1 MADYTARFRVDDD
14 YYVQATPRTSS
25 GSSQSNA
32 KLFKLISAAC
42 APHLVEPNLALDFE
56 VADYINSKKGNSARD
71 AAQAIV
77 KLINHQSRNVS
88 IMALSLLDICVKNC
102 GYPFHLQISRKEF
115 LNELVKKFP
124 EKPPMNYT
132 HTQCLILE
140 VLQDWR
146 ETLCKH
152 SRYKDDLGYIRDMH
166 RLLTYKGYHFPEVN
180 RDDAAVLREA
190 ESLKSAA
197 ELEAEEQ
204 DAHSAKLQELIRSG
218 SPRDLQE
225 ANHLMKI
232 MAGFKE
238 SKTNYAAKAAE
249 DLEKVKTKAQLLD
262 EMMQA
267 HPSGTPFKPDDVYA
281 EMYSAVKAAHP
292 RLQKMTEE
300 EGQDEETVAKL
311 LQLNDYLHSLVEK
324 FELLR
329 KGDFGGAGAVSTKA
343 PSGSASSKAVVSDLI
358 DFGDDEPAAAGG
370 AAAPAGGA
378 SNSGSTVDDLLGDL
392 NGLSFNNNSG
402 FGQGG
407 SISLLGAT
415 NASSAVPAA
424 VSGASGKHSGTP
436 AGSGN
441 LFDLDFS
448 PSASPAPAA
457 TPAPAFNF
465 SSLSQLTANKA
476 GESHAVKTA
485 PSEDPSEAWN
495 FVGASAG
502 AAAGK
507 EVSILQTGD
516 IKVTGLVSRT
526 GNNVEI
532 TLQFSNKSFTDN
544 ITALDFKIAAPK
556 SVTLKLDPA
565 SSDSLGAASIN
576 GVTQEAHVGNAGDK
590 LKLRFKLNFNIG
602 GKAVEEVGTVED
614 L

>member
-14 YYVQATPRTSS
+14 YYVQATPRTGS
-25 GSSQSNA
+25 GSAQSNA

-42 APHLVEPNLALDFE
+42 AAHLVEPNLALDFE
-56 VADYINSKKGNSARD
+56 VADYINSKKGTSARD

-124 EKPPMNYT
+124 EKPPVNYT

-249 DLEKVKTKAQLLD
+249 DLEKVKTKAHLLD
-262 EMMQA
+262 EMMAA
-267 HPSGTPFKPDDVYA
+267 HPSGTPFKADDVYA

-292 RLQKMTEE
+292 RIQKMTEE

-311 LQLNDYLHSLVEK
+311 LQLNDYLHSLVDK

-329 KGDFGGAGAVSTKA
+329 KGDFDGAGAVSAKA
-343 PSGSASSKAVVSDLI
+343 PSGAPTTKPVVSDLI
-358 DFGDDEPAAAGG
+358 DFGDDLGDQPAASSGG
-370 AAAPAGGA
+370 ATGAASSAGA
-378 SNSGSTVDDLLGDL
+378 STVDDLLGDL
-392 NGLSFNNNSG
+392 DGLSFNNNSG

-415 NASSAVPAA
+415 NNASSAAPTI
-424 VSGASGKHSGTP
+424 SKHSGTP

-465 SSLSQLTANKA
+465 SSLSQLTANKG
-476 GESHAVKTA
+476 GETHAVKTA

-495 FVGASAG
+495 FVGASSG
-502 AAAGK
+502 AAKAR
-507 EVSILQTGD
+507 EVPILQTGD
-516 IKVTGLVSRT
+516 IKVTGLVSRA
-526 GNNVEI
+526 GNGVEM
-532 TLQFSNKSFTDN
+532 TLQFSNKSFTEN

-565 SSDSLGAASIN
+565 SSDTLGAASIN

-590 LKLRFKLNFNIG
+590 LKLRFKLNFNVG
-602 GKAVEEVGTVED
+602 ARAVEEVGTVED

>member
-1 MADYTARFRVDDD
+1 MADYTARFRVDDE
-14 YYVQATPRTSS
+14 YYVRATPSTG
-25 GSSQSNA
+25 GSSQQSNA

-249 DLEKVKTKAQLLD
+249 DLEKIKTKAHLLD
-262 EMMQA
+262 EMMQT
-267 HPSGTPFKPDDVYA
+267 HPAGTEFKVDDVYA
-281 EMYSAVKAAHP
+281 EMYSAVKSAHP
-292 RLQKMTEE
+292 QIQKMTEE
-300 EGQDEETVAKL
+300 DGQDEETVAKL

-329 KGDFGGAGAVSTKA
+329 KGDHSAAGAVNTKA
-343 PSGSASSKAVVSDLI
+343 PSGGAVSSKAVVSDLI
-358 DFGDDEPAAAGG
+358 DFGDDEPAAGG
-370 AAAPAGGA
+370 AAPAATGGSGGA
-378 SNSGSTVDDLLGDL
+378 VDDLLGDL
-392 NGLSFNNNSG
+392 NGLSFNNSG

-415 NASSAVPAA
+415 TASSASPA
-424 VSGASGKHSGTP
+424 VSKHSGTP
-436 AGSGN
+436 AGSAGN

-457 TPAPAFNF
+457 TPAPTFNF

-476 GESHAVKTA
+476 GETHAVKTA
-485 PSEDPSEAWN
+485 PSEDHNEAWN
-495 FVGASAG
+495 FVGASSG
-502 AAAGK
+502 AAAPGK
-507 EVSILQTGD
+507 EITILQTGD
-516 IKVTGLVSRT
+516 IKVTGKVSRA
-526 GNNVEI
+526 GSNVEI
-532 TLQFSNKSFTDN
+532 ALQFSNKSFSEN
-544 ITALDFKIAAPK
+544 ISALDFKIAAPK

-565 SSDSLGAASIN
+565 SSDTLGAASIN

-602 GKAVEEVGTVED
+602 SRAVEEVGTVED